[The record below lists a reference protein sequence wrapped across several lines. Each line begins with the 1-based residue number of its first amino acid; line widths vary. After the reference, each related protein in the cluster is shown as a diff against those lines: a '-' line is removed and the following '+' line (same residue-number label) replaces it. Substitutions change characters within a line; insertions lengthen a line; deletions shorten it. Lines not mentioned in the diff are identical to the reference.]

1 MYKKIANIIN
11 EYEEKKKSADE
22 DFINRVIETV
32 SNQYD
37 LDKYIKKIILA
48 TKKTKYDDPYYNPEN
63 YTLFINK
70 EYIIDDA
77 DFVDEFLSE
86 RTATRSEVLSYNM
99 ILLQQ
104 IMHEMD
110 HVMLEKEM
118 AEENTDILHTLT
130 NLATNEQVVKRFNIK
145 KIIQSRFRYL
155 YNGFMYEL
163 NHDLAPFER
172 RAEIKSYRA
181 LNSIL
186 EELKQTDFNKG
197 LIYGQKYIY
206 GNKLDSVVTKPYDLL
221 DTVTNSPAYD
231 FMNLLSIDKSLIPD
245 CLKLYNFD
253 EEECFI
259 QDSKTYDYDK
269 RLLYGLQ
276 LSKDEY
282 YNLKKR

>member
-1 MYKKIANIIN
+1 I
-11 EYEEKKKSADE
+11 
-22 DFINRVIETV
+22 V
-32 SNQYD
+32 SSQNG
-37 LDKYIKKIILA
+37 LDKYIKKLVLA
-48 TKKTKYDDPYYNPEN
+48 TKKTKYNDPYYSPED

-77 DFVDEFLSE
+77 NIVDKFLNE
-86 RTATRSEVLSYNM
+86 RTAVRSEVLSYNM

-118 AEENTDILHTLT
+118 VEENIDILHTLT

-145 KIIQSRFRYL
+145 NIIQSHFRYL

-172 RAEIKSYRA
+172 RAEINSYRA
-181 LNSIL
+181 LNSVL
-186 EELKQTDFNKG
+186 EELKHIDFNER
-197 LIYGQKYIY
+197 LIYGQKFIY
-206 GNKLDSVVTKPYDLL
+206 GNKLDSIITKPYDLL

-231 FMNLLSIDKSLIPD
+231 FMNLLSIDKSLVPD

-253 EEECFI
+253 EEECFF

-276 LSKDEY
+276 LSEEEY
-282 YNLKKR
+282 KTLKK